1 MYDIAKLLILFK
13 TNPMALFLMAARK
26 ASAML
31 NMHITGINFREAI
44 TQMDEFETEQKK
56 NLRQKY
62 SRSNKDVFA
71 RIHRPI
77 DKIFTARGGSV
88 IYNLQETQ
96 KKAFTSFLA
105 NIADGLSLRKW
116 IKMVALPA
124 YQIDPNGLI
133 FMEISEDGQPIPCYK
148 STGEIFYYKKSG
160 RKVSLVILHLT
171 AEQAKKYINDLP
183 ESSAILLDRVNKA
196 PQNTKYFRVV
206 DDVTDRIVEWDGS
219 TLTEVPGMTL
229 PNYFMECP
237 AMIVSDIVTFNSKL
251 FESPDSI
258 LVELANDILTD
269 QSTFNIWKKL
279 HMFPKHWRVRS
290 TCPTCMGTG
299 KNSGQNCIDCTGTG
313 YAKRSSVRDELVI
326 PLPDGSDGKLSLPTQ
341 FSGYSTPEID
351 AWTLSTDE
359 LDRIYETM
367 YATMWGNPPKKISQG
382 KSTSEKSSSAP
393 QTATAEILDVQSM
406 IDRQKDFSGWGESIE
421 IFITEMSGAYMFGS
435 AWGGCS
441 IHWGDR
447 YINEGPDAIWNK
459 YCDARVKGAP
469 KDALDNLLRD
479 YYESRYENNPIELGV
494 ALKLMKVEPFVHLTE
509 IQVQSL
515 TTISEQD
522 KAAKNYYS
530 EWKST
535 KTGMEIIMG
544 SEESLRAELVTYT
557 TEKMIAVKEDQNA
570 AAELEIKK
578 KGSLKPAVAA

>member
-13 TNPMALFLMAARK
+13 TNPMSLFLFAARK

-31 NMHITGINFREAI
+31 NMHITGVNFREAI

-62 SRSNKDVFA
+62 SRSNKDIFA
-71 RIHRPI
+71 RLHRPI

-88 IYNLQETQ
+88 IYNLPETQ
-96 KKAFTSFLA
+96 KKEFASFLA
-105 NIADGLSLRKW
+105 NIANGLSLRKW

-133 FMEISEDGQPIPCYK
+133 FMELTEEGKPIPCYK

-160 RKVSLVILHLT
+160 RKVEIVIFHLT
-171 AEQAKKYINDLP
+171 TETVKKYIHDLP
-183 ESSAILLDRVNKA
+183 DAYIQLDRVDKA
-196 PQNTKYFRVV
+196 PQNTRYYRVV
-206 DDVTDRIVEWDGS
+206 DNVSDKIVEWDGS
-219 TLTEVPGMTL
+219 KLTEMEGMSL

-237 AMIVSDIVTFNSKL
+237 AMIVSDIVTFNSQM
-251 FESPDSI
+251 FDSPDTI

-269 QSTFNIWKKL
+269 NSTFNIWKKL

-290 TCPTCMGTG
+290 TCPTCLGTG
-299 KNSGQNCIDCTGTG
+299 KNAGQTCNDCTGTG
-313 YAKRSSVRDELVI
+313 FAKRSSVRDELII
-326 PLPDGSDGKLSLPTQ
+326 PLPDGGDGKLSIPEK

-359 LDRIYETM
+359 LDRLFDTM

-382 KSTSEKSSSAP
+382 KSTSEKSNQAP

-406 IDRQKDFSGWGESIE
+406 IDRQKDFSEWGQSVET
-421 IFITEMSGAYMFGS
+421 FITNMSGGYMYGS
-435 AWGGCS
+435 SWKGCS

-447 YINEGPDAIWNK
+447 YINEGADTIWNK
-459 YCDARVKGAP
+459 YSDARTKGAP

-509 IQVQSL
+509 LQVQGL
-515 TTISEQD
+515 TSVSEQD
-522 KAAKNYYS
+522 KAAKSYYS
-530 EWKST
+530 EWMGT
-535 KTGMEIIMG
+535 KNGMEIIMG
-544 SEESLRAELVTYT
+544 NEADLKAELMAYT
-557 TEKMIAVKEDQNA
+557 DAKLVSVKQDQESA
-570 AAELEIKK
+570 AALAAKA
-578 KGSLKPAVAA
+578 KGPQQSVAA